1 MLERFGGVYEH
12 SPWVAAAACD
22 AGLPADADTGAGLAR
37 AFAAAAAGGSDQQKR
52 ALILAHPDLA
62 GRLAQAG
69 RLTAELTGEQA
80 GAGLDRLSPDELE
93 RFTNLDDAYRARFG
107 MPFVMAVKGK
117 GKADIV
123 AAFESRLEN
132 DADTETRAALAEID
146 RIAAMRLGD
155 ILK

>member
-1 MLERFGGVYEH
+1 M
-12 SPWVAAAACD
+12 
-22 AGLPADADTGAGLAR
+22 
-37 AFAAAAAGGSDQQKR
+37 
-52 ALILAHPDLA
+52 
-62 GRLAQAG
+62 
-69 RLTAELTGEQA
+69 TGEQA

-93 RFTNLDDAYRARFG
+93 RFTNLNDAYRARFG